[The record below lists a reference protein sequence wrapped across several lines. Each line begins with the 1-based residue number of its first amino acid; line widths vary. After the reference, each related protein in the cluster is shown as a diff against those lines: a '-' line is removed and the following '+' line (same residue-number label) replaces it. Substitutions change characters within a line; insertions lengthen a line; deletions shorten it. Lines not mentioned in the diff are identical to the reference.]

1 MSETEFKLLLKQLIA
16 GVPYMVALGV
26 ELDSQSE
33 DGVTLRLP
41 FRDALIGDT
50 DKGILAGGVVTAL
63 LDHVC
68 GMAVWSALN
77 RFTSIATLDLRI
89 DYMRAARTGQDLF
102 ARAHCYRT
110 TQSVGFV
117 RAVAYDS
124 TPDDPVATAQSAF
137 MLNSDGKRK
146 PGANLDGQPVR
157 GDRL

>member
-1 MSETEFKLLLKQLIA
+1 MAETEFRLLLKQLIA

-26 ELDSQSE
+26 ELEAQDE
-33 DGVTLRLP
+33 AGVTLRLP
-41 FRDALIGDT
+41 FREALIGDT

-89 DYMRAARTGQDLF
+89 DYMRAARHGQDLF
-102 ARAHCYRT
+102 AHAHCYRT
-110 TQSVGFV
+110 TNSVGFV
-117 RAVAYDS
+117 RAVAYDV
-124 TPDDPVATAQSAF
+124 TRDDPVATAQSAF

-146 PGANLDGQPVR
+146 PGANLDDPNPKGV
-157 GDRL
+157 